1 MSEINFQN
9 SNFIQMNE
17 IRTGRALQLEGLQFA
32 QNKVTLG
39 FKCDAGTKI
48 QLAQEAQQI
57 GMTLSEYVDTV
68 ISTRHSQQSQSLK
81 STSELAP
88 KVEMQKNQIQ
98 QLEVKVGFYENDT
111 LKRAFQKYKGQTFP
125 FTNYRGQPVQVTVNQ
140 IEDVYTILTN
150 MVQLV

>member
-1 MSEINFQN
+1 MTD
-9 SNFIQMNE
+9 

-39 FKCDAGTKI
+39 FKCNAGTKI

-68 ISTRHSQQSQSLK
+68 ISSRHSLQSQGSK

-88 KVEMQKNQIQ
+88 KIEQQKRQIQ
-98 QLEVKVGFYENDT
+98 QLEAKVSFYEND
-111 LKRAFQKYKGQTFP
+111 LMKNAFAKYQGRTIPYMNNNGQ
-125 FTNYRGQPVQVTVNQ
+125 QVQRTVNQ
-140 IEDVYTILTN
+140 IEDVFLIMN
-150 MVQLV
+150 DIIKLV

>member
-1 MSEINFQN
+1 MTD
-9 SNFIQMNE
+9 

-39 FKCDAGTKI
+39 FKCNAGTKI

-68 ISTRHSQQSQSLK
+68 ISSRHSLQSQGSK

-88 KVEMQKNQIQ
+88 KIEQQKRQIQ
-98 QLEVKVGFYENDT
+98 QLEAKVNFYENDF
-111 LKRAFQKYKGQTFP
+111 LKSAFAKYRGKTVP
-125 FTNYRGQPVQVTVNQ
+125 YNNSSGQPVQRTVNQ
-140 IEDVYTILTN
+140 IEDVFLIMN
-150 MVQLV
+150 DIIKLV

>member
-1 MSEINFQN
+1 
-9 SNFIQMNE
+9 MNE
-17 IRTGRALQLEGLQFA
+17 IRTGRALQLDGLEFA

-48 QLAQEAQQI
+48 QLAQEAQKI

-68 ISTRHSQQSQSLK
+68 ISSRHSLQNQAPR

-88 KVEMQKNQIQ
+88 KVETQREQIR
-98 QLEVKVGFYENDT
+98 QLEAKVNFYESDT
-111 LKRAFQKYKGQTFP
+111 LKRAFYKHQGQTLP
-125 FTNYRGQPVQVTVNQ
+125 YTNYKRQQVQRKVNQ
-140 IEDVYTILTN
+140 IEDVYTILTD

>member
-1 MSEINFQN
+1 MQ
-9 SNFIQMNE
+9 E

-68 ISTRHSQQSQSLK
+68 IGSRHSLQNQAPK

-88 KVEMQKNQIQ
+88 KIEMQKKQIQ
-98 QLEVKVGFYENDT
+98 QLEAKINFYENDF
-111 LKRAFQKYKGQTFP
+111 LKSAF
-125 FTNYRGQPVQVTVNQ
+125 NHYRGQTVPFQSSNGQSVQLTVNR
-140 IEDVYTILTN
+140 IEDVYTILVN
-150 MVQLV
+150 SVNLQ